1 MHNELTILI
10 GGSLADRVRG
20 GGMTD
25 KIRELGLATE
35 AELKMMGDAWDQWI
49 VTEDA
54 CHGSMHGE
62 ILIRK

>member
-1 MHNELTILI
+1 MRI

-25 KIRELGLATE
+25 KIRELGLATDE
-35 AELKMMGDAWDQWI
+35 ELKTMGEAWDEWAE
-49 VTEDA
+49 TEDA